1 MNKMT
6 YIQSLRYDLP
16 TILSPASVFNRIICI
31 FELAPPG
38 ADASTFSTLFHTL
51 NTDPLRTWNVR
62 DLSPTSHCKPTAI
75 FLQFPFLQKIKI
87 LNYLTARILKDINI
101 KLSNC

>member
-1 MNKMT
+1 MWPVSKIIRFLHCISHLMNKMT

-38 ADASTFSTLFHTL
+38 ADASTQLDNS
-51 NTDPLRTWNVR
+51 
-62 DLSPTSHCKPTAI
+62 I
-75 FLQFPFLQKIKI
+75 FMSFKI
-87 LNYLTARILKDINI
+87 LAVRQFNI
-101 KLSNC
+101 YVF